1 MPTGRNLGDREV
13 ETTAAI
19 KIVAEVMDERIRQ
32 MLVEGWT
39 PEHDDEHAE
48 GEMALAAS
56 CYARSAANPGH
67 YLARVPR
74 RWPWDRLWWKPSG
87 PRREL
92 VKAAA
97 LIVAEI
103 ERLDRARLHPH
114 APRTPMPKTNQIP
127 YLSPSRPTPGATYHW
142 KPSPGCAALGWQN
155 LKLGEEWGARCVA
168 AIARNEAKSPAGSP
182 RAASR
187 PPGSASRRACCAGA
201 TSSPPT
207 RRPRLSRPEAQE
219 PRRI

>member
-103 ERLDRARLHPH
+103 ERLDRASAKGENPCHQCGGKGVRRGSNCPACGGYG
-114 APRTPMPKTNQIP
+114 AP
-127 YLSPSRPTPGATYHW
+127 
-142 KPSPGCAALGWQN
+142 
-155 LKLGEEWGARCVA
+155 
-168 AIARNEAKSPAGSP
+168 
-182 RAASR
+182 
-187 PPGSASRRACCAGA
+187 
-201 TSSPPT
+201 
-207 RRPRLSRPEAQE
+207 
-219 PRRI
+219 